1 MPSEWSP
8 FFQKDGAFNAIF
20 VDLMTTMFLCLDVEG
35 TNELSPEVWSAF
47 LEMQGV
53 GMENNICRFFFYFT
67 PISSFGPLW
76 LLGGRGL
83 ELCGCDLFLL
93 DEARRLI

>member
-8 FFQKDGAFNAIF
+8 FFQKDGVFNAIF

-53 GMENNICRFFFYFT
+53 GMENNICRFFYT
-67 PISSFGPLW
+67 LLKPLY
-76 LLGGRGL
+76 
-83 ELCGCDLFLL
+83 L
-93 DEARRLI
+93 DPF

>member
-53 GMENNICRFFFYFT
+53 GMENNICRFFLLHSNLLIWAPLAFGREGSRIVWLRFIFT
-67 PISSFGPLW
+67 
-76 LLGGRGL
+76 
-83 ELCGCDLFLL
+83 
-93 DEARRLI
+93 